1 VFEEAND
8 IGLVKLG
15 KASWDLLLECAGIT
29 LVIIRT
35 YRPVIPVGRPQA
47 VSPST
52 ATGASPLL
60 ERNGDPQSESAGGS
74 LSTSTAT
81 LGPRETTS
89 MHVTVWFQDQILKFS
104 VRKGTS
110 VKKLRKYVATQAEVC
125 ASSFQLIFD
134 GSRVRDNDTMESIGV
149 EDDDEFVA
157 HVEQVGGKPVIYLWS
172 PRALTAN
179 ISLSLVPSWKFSHV
193 YPASPIESK
202 REGQRINW
210 TVDVDS
216 NGTLRDTRTNTEVAY
231 LFWEACVIANCSL
244 IDLILY

>member
-1 VFEEAND
+1 MFEEASD

-15 KASWDLLLECAGIT
+15 KASWDLLLQCAGIT
-29 LVIIRT
+29 LVTVRT
-35 YRPVIPVGRPQA
+35 YRPVIPVGQPQA
-47 VSPST
+47 VSSST

-60 ERNGDPQSESAGGS
+60 ERNGDLQSESAGGI
-74 LSTSTAT
+74 LSTAM

-104 VRKGTS
+104 VRKSTS

-125 ASSFQLIFD
+125 ASSFQLVFD

-149 EDDDEFVA
+149 ENDDEFVA
-157 HVEQVGGKPVIYLWS
+157 HVPQVGGKPVIYLWS
-172 PRALTAN
+172 PKALTAN
-179 ISLSLVPSWKFSHV
+179 ISLSLVPSWMFSHI

-231 LFWEACVIANCSL
+231 LFWEACVIENCSF